1 MTSLDKP
8 TSDTDST
15 TRTDQEATDAKA
27 VTEAAL
33 FEAFGGV
40 RGMVETVVPGLLFVT
55 IFTINKDLH
64 SSAIAALAVSLILV
78 AVRLIRKDTVKH
90 AFSGVFGV
98 AFGVVFAMMTGNA
111 KDFYLP
117 GMLYTL
123 GLALA
128 YLITTLAG
136 VPLIGLILG
145 PVFKENLS
153 WRTRNP
159 GRKKAYAKASYAWGL
174 ILLAKCAILFP
185 LYWWADTTQ
194 FGWVLVALKIPPF
207 LLAVYLTWVF
217 LAKAPPP
224 IDVFAEMEAEE
235 QAEKDRKA
243 AEAAAA
249 PRRATRSSEERQAV
263 APKPRGGPGTV
274 SHGSGPSPYVRPAL
288 SRPSRPGAPT
298 AGPPTAPREPARP
311 RTAARRRPPGSPRC
325 SASEPAARG

>member
-8 TSDTDST
+8 TEDAQHGVQDAQSGRDGSDGSQDS
-15 TRTDQEATDAKA
+15 RA

-40 RGMVETVVPGLLFVT
+40 RGMVETVLPGLLFVS
-55 IFTINKDLH
+55 IFTINKNLH
-64 SSAIAALAVSLILV
+64 FAALAALAVSVLLV
-78 AVRLIRKDTVKH
+78 VVRLVMKDTVKH

-123 GLALA
+123 GLGLA
-128 YLITTLAG
+128 YIVTTLAG
-136 VPLIGLILG
+136 VPLIGLMLG

-159 GRKKAYAKASYAWGL
+159 GRKKAYAKASYAWGA

-194 FGWVLVALKIPPF
+194 LGWVLIALKIPPF
-207 LLAVYLTWVF
+207 LLAVWLTWIF
-217 LAKAPPP
+217 LAKAPAP

-235 QAEKDRKA
+235 RAAEERKA
-243 AEAAAA
+243 AA
-249 PRRATRSSEERQAV
+249 RA
-263 APKPRGGPGTV
+263 GD
-274 SHGSGPSPYVRPAL
+274 
-288 SRPSRPGAPT
+288 
-298 AGPPTAPREPARP
+298 
-311 RTAARRRPPGSPRC
+311 
-325 SASEPAARG
+325 

>member
-8 TSDTDST
+8 TADTV
-15 TRTDQEATDAKA
+15 DAEDTEQDVRA

-33 FEAFGGV
+33 FEAFGGL
-40 RGMVETVVPGLLFVT
+40 RGMIETVLPGLLFVT

-64 SSAIAALAVSLILV
+64 WSAIAALAVSLALV
-78 AVRLIRKDTVKH
+78 VVRLVTRDTVKH

-128 YLITTLAG
+128 YIVTTLAG

-159 GRKKAYAKASYAWGL
+159 GRKKAYAKASWAWGL

-185 LYWWADTTQ
+185 LYWWANTAQ
-194 FGWVLVALKIPPF
+194 LGWVLVALKIPPF
-207 LLAVYLTWVF
+207 LLAVWLTWVF
-217 LAKAPPP
+217 LAKAPAP

-235 QAEKDRKA
+235 QAEK
-243 AEAAAA
+243 AAAA
-249 PRRATRSSEERQAV
+249 AKAGGQHRRDA
-263 APKPRGGPGTV
+263 
-274 SHGSGPSPYVRPAL
+274 
-288 SRPSRPGAPT
+288 
-298 AGPPTAPREPARP
+298 
-311 RTAARRRPPGSPRC
+311 
-325 SASEPAARG
+325 

>member
-1 MTSLDKP
+1 VPSVDKP
-8 TSDTDST
+8 TPTTTTSDAPEPALGSGAGPDADSGAASASDDVKT
-15 TRTDQEATDAKA
+15 

-40 RGMVETVVPGLLFVT
+40 RGMVETVLPGLLFVS
-55 IFTINKDLH
+55 IYTINKDLH
-64 SSAIAALAVSLILV
+64 LSAIAALGVALVMV
-78 AVRLIRKDTVKH
+78 AVRLVRKDTVKH

-117 GMLYTL
+117 GMVYTL

-128 YLITTLAG
+128 YIITAIAG

-159 GRKKAYAKASYAWGL
+159 GRKKAYTKASWAWGL

-194 FGWVLVALKIPPF
+194 LGWVLVALKIPPF

-235 QAEKDRKA
+235 ERRGAEK
-243 AEAAAA
+243 
-249 PRRATRSSEERQAV
+249 
-263 APKPRGGPGTV
+263 
-274 SHGSGPSPYVRPAL
+274 SG
-288 SRPSRPGAPT
+288 
-298 AGPPTAPREPARP
+298 
-311 RTAARRRPPGSPRC
+311 
-325 SASEPAARG
+325 

>member
-8 TSDTDST
+8 TADTVDAEDSEQDV
-15 TRTDQEATDAKA
+15 RA

-33 FEAFGGV
+33 FEAFGGL
-40 RGMVETVVPGLLFVT
+40 RGMIETVLPGLLFVS
-55 IFTINKDLH
+55 IFTINKNLH
-64 SSAIAALAVSLILV
+64 WSAIAALALALALV
-78 AVRLIRKDTVKH
+78 VVRLVSRDTVKH

-111 KDFYLP
+111 KNFYLP

-128 YLITTLAG
+128 YIITTLAG

-159 GRKKAYAKASYAWGL
+159 GRKKAYAKASWAWGL

-185 LYWWADTTQ
+185 LYWWANTAQ
-194 FGWVLVALKIPPF
+194 LGWVLVALKIPPF
-207 LLAVYLTWVF
+207 LLAVWLTWVF
-217 LAKAPPP
+217 LAKAPAP

-235 QAEKDRKA
+235 QAEKERKAA
-243 AEAAAA
+243 AEAAGETEDATSGRH
-249 PRRATRSSEERQAV
+249 RRDA
-263 APKPRGGPGTV
+263 
-274 SHGSGPSPYVRPAL
+274 
-288 SRPSRPGAPT
+288 
-298 AGPPTAPREPARP
+298 
-311 RTAARRRPPGSPRC
+311 
-325 SASEPAARG
+325 

>member
-8 TSDTDST
+8 TADQTGPLGPTDPTGPTGPAGSV
-15 TRTDQEATDAKA
+15 DQSARADKA

-33 FEAFGGV
+33 FEAFGGL
-40 RGMVETVVPGLLFVT
+40 RGMIETVLPGLLFVT
-55 IFTINKDLH
+55 IFTVNKNLH
-64 SSAIAALAVSLILV
+64 VSAVAALAVSLVLV
-78 AVRLIRKDTVKH
+78 AVRLIRRDTVKH

-128 YLITTLAG
+128 YILTTLAG

-159 GRKKAYAKASYAWGL
+159 GRKKAYAKASWAWGL
-174 ILLAKCAILFP
+174 ILLGKCAILFP
-185 LYWWADTTQ
+185 LYWWADPTK
-194 FGWVLVALKIPPF
+194 FGWVSVALKIPPF

-235 QAEKDRKA
+235 RAAKERKA
-243 AEAAAA
+243 AAAT
-249 PRRATRSSEERQAV
+249 PRPGTG
-263 APKPRGGPGTV
+263 GGPE
-274 SHGSGPSPYVRPAL
+274 A
-288 SRPSRPGAPT
+288 
-298 AGPPTAPREPARP
+298 
-311 RTAARRRPPGSPRC
+311 
-325 SASEPAARG
+325 

>member
-8 TSDTDST
+8 T
-15 TRTDQEATDAKA
+15 TDQAAQDAKDA
-27 VTEAAL
+27 QASKEVTEAAL

-64 SSAIAALAVSLILV
+64 ISAIAALAVSLALV
-78 AVRLIRKDTVKH
+78 VVRLIRRDTVKH

-128 YLITTLAG
+128 YIITTLAG

-159 GRKKAYAKASYAWGL
+159 GRKKAYAKASWAWGL
-174 ILLAKCAILFP
+174 ILLGKCAILFP
-185 LYWWADTTQ
+185 MYWWADTTK

-224 IDVFAEMEAEE
+224 IDVFAELEAEE
-235 QAEKDRKA
+235 EAEKARK
-243 AEAAAA
+243 AEAA
-249 PRRATRSSEERQAV
+249 Q
-263 APKPRGGPGTV
+263 
-274 SHGSGPSPYVRPAL
+274 RPEA
-288 SRPSRPGAPT
+288 
-298 AGPPTAPREPARP
+298 
-311 RTAARRRPPGSPRC
+311 
-325 SASEPAARG
+325 

>member
-1 MTSLDKP
+1 MTSLDRP
-8 TSDTDST
+8 TTEETSADTSAD
-15 TRTDQEATDAKA
+15 DARA

-40 RGMVETVVPGLLFVT
+40 RGMVETVLPGLLFVSIYT
-55 IFTINKDLH
+55 VNKNLH
-64 SSAIAALAVSLILV
+64 MSALAALGVALV
-78 AVRLIRKDTVKH
+78 MVVVRLARRDTVKH

-98 AFGVVFAMMTGNA
+98 GFGVVFAMMTGNA

-123 GLALA
+123 GLALTYIVTA
-128 YLITTLAG
+128 VAG
-136 VPLIGLILG
+136 VPLIGLMLG

-159 GRKKAYAKASYAWGL
+159 GRKKAYTKASWAWGL

-194 FGWVLVALKIPPF
+194 LGWVLVALKIPPF

-235 QAEKDRKA
+235 RAEEERKA
-243 AEAAAA
+243 AA
-249 PRRATRSSEERQAV
+249 EEE
-263 APKPRGGPGTV
+263 GE
-274 SHGSGPSPYVRPAL
+274 
-288 SRPSRPGAPT
+288 GAP
-298 AGPPTAPREPARP
+298 AGRH
-311 RTAARRRPPGSPRC
+311 RRQS
-325 SASEPAARG
+325 

>member
-8 TSDTDST
+8 TTEDTSAD
-15 TRTDQEATDAKA
+15 DARA

-40 RGMVETVVPGLLFVT
+40 RGMVETVLPGLLFVSIYT
-55 IFTINKDLH
+55 VNKNLH
-64 SSAIAALAVSLILV
+64 MSAIAALAVALV
-78 AVRLIRKDTVKH
+78 MVVVRLARKDTVKH

-128 YLITTLAG
+128 YIVTAMAG
-136 VPLIGLILG
+136 VPLIGLMLG

-159 GRKKAYAKASYAWGL
+159 GRKKAYTKASWAWGL
-174 ILLAKCAILFP
+174 ILLGKSAILFP

-194 FGWVLVALKIPPF
+194 LGWVLVALKIPPF

-235 QAEKDRKA
+235 ERKA
-243 AEAAAA
+243 A
-249 PRRATRSSEERQAV
+249 
-263 APKPRGGPGTV
+263 
-274 SHGSGPSPYVRPAL
+274 
-288 SRPSRPGAPT
+288 
-298 AGPPTAPREPARP
+298 
-311 RTAARRRPPGSPRC
+311 
-325 SASEPAARG
+325 ASE

>member
-8 TSDTDST
+8 TA
-15 TRTDQEATDAKA
+15 DQESDSKA

-40 RGMVETVVPGLLFVT
+40 RGLVETVVPGLLFVT

-64 SSAIAALAVSLILV
+64 MSAIAALAVSLVLV
-78 AVRLIRKDTVKH
+78 VVRLVMKGTVKH

-123 GLALA
+123 GLAVA
-128 YLITTLAG
+128 YIVTTLCG

-159 GRKKAYAKASYAWGL
+159 GRKKAYAKASWAWGL

-185 LYWWADTTQ
+185 MYWWADTTK
-194 FGWVLVALKIPPF
+194 FGWVLIALKIPPF
-207 LLAVYLTWVF
+207 LLAVWLTWVF
-217 LAKAPPP
+217 LAKAPAP

-235 QAEKDRKA
+235 KAEK
-243 AEAAAA
+243 EA
-249 PRRATRSSEERQAV
+249 Q
-263 APKPRGGPGTV
+263 
-274 SHGSGPSPYVRPAL
+274 
-288 SRPSRPGAPT
+288 
-298 AGPPTAPREPARP
+298 
-311 RTAARRRPPGSPRC
+311 AARKESG
-325 SASEPAARG
+325 AARHRREV

>member
-1 MTSLDKP
+1 MHEPGGPRPD
-8 TSDTDST
+8 
-15 TRTDQEATDAKA
+15 DARA

-64 SSAIAALAVSLILV
+64 LSAIAALVVSLVLV
-78 AVRLIRKDTVKH
+78 VVRLAMRDTVKH

-98 AFGVVFAMMTGNA
+98 AFGVVFAMFTGNA

-117 GMLYTL
+117 GMIYTL
-123 GLALA
+123 GLAVA
-128 YLITTLAG
+128 YIVTTLAG

-159 GRKKAYAKASYAWGL
+159 GRKKAYAKASWAWGL
-174 ILLAKCAILFP
+174 ILLAKCAVLFP

-194 FGWVLVALKIPPF
+194 LGWILIALKIPPF
-207 LLAVYLTWVF
+207 LLAVWLTWVF
-217 LAKAPPP
+217 LAKAPAP

-235 QAEKDRKA
+235 QAEKARKERETALA
-243 AEAAAA
+243 AESGE
-249 PRRATRSSEERQAV
+249 PTGGRHRREA
-263 APKPRGGPGTV
+263 
-274 SHGSGPSPYVRPAL
+274 
-288 SRPSRPGAPT
+288 
-298 AGPPTAPREPARP
+298 
-311 RTAARRRPPGSPRC
+311 
-325 SASEPAARG
+325 

>member
-1 MTSLDKP
+1 MTSYDRP
-8 TSDTDST
+8 T
-15 TRTDQEATDAKA
+15 TDAHA
-27 VTEAAL
+27 HPDSSAGPSSAPPGQDAEGAPDGRQVTEAAL

-64 SSAIAALAVSLILV
+64 VSAIAALAVSLVLA
-78 AVRLIRKDTVKH
+78 AVRLVRKDTVKH

-123 GLALA
+123 GLAVA
-128 YLITTLAG
+128 YIVTTLAG
-136 VPLIGLILG
+136 VPLIGLMLG

-159 GRKKAYAKASYAWGL
+159 GRKTAYAKASWAWGL

-194 FGWVLVALKIPPF
+194 LGWILIALKIPPF
-207 LLAVYLTWVF
+207 LLAVYLTWIF

-224 IDVFAEMEAEE
+224 IDVFAEMEAKEKAEE
-235 QAEKDRKA
+235 
-243 AEAAAA
+243 EA
-249 PRRATRSSEERQAV
+249 EERRRTERETLDGV
-263 APKPRGGPGTV
+263 ADDL
-274 SHGSGPSPYVRPAL
+274 GSGLVQEITAEPPAD
-288 SRPSRPGAPT
+288 
-298 AGPPTAPREPARP
+298 
-311 RTAARRRPPGSPRC
+311 RPPGGGRH
-325 SASEPAARG
+325 RR

>member
-1 MTSLDKP
+1 MTSYDRP
-8 TSDTDST
+8 T
-15 TRTDQEATDAKA
+15 TDAHA
-27 VTEAAL
+27 HPDSSAGPSSAAPGQGAEGAPDGRQVTEAAL

-64 SSAIAALAVSLILV
+64 VSAIAALAVSLVLA
-78 AVRLIRKDTVKH
+78 AVRLVRKDTVKH

-123 GLALA
+123 GLAVA
-128 YLITTLAG
+128 YLVTTLAG
-136 VPLIGLILG
+136 VPLIGLMLG

-159 GRKKAYAKASYAWGL
+159 GRKTAYAKASWAWGL

-194 FGWVLVALKIPPF
+194 LGWILIALKIPPF
-207 LLAVYLTWVF
+207 LLAVYLTWIF

-224 IDVFAEMEAEE
+224 IDVFAEMEAKEKAEE
-235 QAEKDRKA
+235 
-243 AEAAAA
+243 EA
-249 PRRATRSSEERQAV
+249 EERRRTERETLDGV
-263 APKPRGGPGTV
+263 ADDLGRDLVQEITAEP
-274 SHGSGPSPYVRPAL
+274 PAD
-288 SRPSRPGAPT
+288 
-298 AGPPTAPREPARP
+298 
-311 RTAARRRPPGSPRC
+311 RPPGGGRH
-325 SASEPAARG
+325 RR

>member
-8 TSDTDST
+8 TTEDTSAD
-15 TRTDQEATDAKA
+15 DARA

-40 RGMVETVVPGLLFVT
+40 RGMVETVLPGLLFVS
-55 IFTINKDLH
+55 IYTINKNLH
-64 SSAIAALAVSLILV
+64 MAAIAALAVSLAMV
-78 AVRLIRKDTVKH
+78 VVRLARKDTVKH

-98 AFGVVFAMMTGNA
+98 GFGVVFAMMTGNA

-117 GMLYTL
+117 GMLYTT

-128 YLITTLAG
+128 YIITAMAG
-136 VPLIGLILG
+136 VPLIGLMLG
-145 PVFKENLS
+145 PIFRENLS

-159 GRKKAYAKASYAWGL
+159 GRKKAYTKASWAWGL
-174 ILLAKCAILFP
+174 ILLGKSAILFP

-194 FGWVLVALKIPPF
+194 LGWVLVALKIPPF

-235 QAEKDRKA
+235 RAEEERKA
-243 AEAAAA
+243 AREQEKAQHAEDGEATTTG
-249 PRRATRSSEERQAV
+249 R
-263 APKPRGGPGTV
+263 
-274 SHGSGPSPYVRPAL
+274 H
-288 SRPSRPGAPT
+288 
-298 AGPPTAPREPARP
+298 
-311 RTAARRRPPGSPRC
+311 RRP
-325 SASEPAARG
+325 

>member
-8 TSDTDST
+8 TTEETSADTSAD
-15 TRTDQEATDAKA
+15 DARA

-40 RGMVETVVPGLLFVT
+40 RGMVETVLPGLLFVSIYT
-55 IFTINKDLH
+55 VNKNLH
-64 SSAIAALAVSLILV
+64 MSALAALGVALV
-78 AVRLIRKDTVKH
+78 MVVVRLVRRDTVKH

-98 AFGVVFAMMTGNA
+98 GFGVVFAMMTGNA

-128 YLITTLAG
+128 YIVTAMAG
-136 VPLIGLILG
+136 VPLIGLMLG

-159 GRKKAYAKASYAWGL
+159 GRKKAYTKASWAWGL

-194 FGWVLVALKIPPF
+194 LGWVLVALKIPPF

-235 QAEKDRKA
+235 RAEEERKA
-243 AEAAAA
+243 AAAARENA
-249 PRRATRSSEERQAV
+249 GE
-263 APKPRGGPGTV
+263 
-274 SHGSGPSPYVRPAL
+274 
-288 SRPSRPGAPT
+288 GAP
-298 AGPPTAPREPARP
+298 AGRH
-311 RTAARRRPPGSPRC
+311 RRQS
-325 SASEPAARG
+325 

>member
-8 TSDTDST
+8 TADTVDAEDSEQDV
-15 TRTDQEATDAKA
+15 RA

-33 FEAFGGV
+33 FEAFGGL
-40 RGMVETVVPGLLFVT
+40 RGMIETVLPGLLFVT
-55 IFTINKDLH
+55 IFTINKNLH
-64 SSAIAALAVSLILV
+64 WSAIAALAVSLVLV
-78 AVRLIRKDTVKH
+78 VVRLVTRDTVKH

-111 KDFYLP
+111 KNFYLP

-128 YLITTLAG
+128 YIITTLAG

-159 GRKKAYAKASYAWGL
+159 GRKKAYAKASWAWGL

-185 LYWWADTTQ
+185 LYWWANTAQ
-194 FGWVLVALKIPPF
+194 LGWVLVALKIPPF
-207 LLAVYLTWVF
+207 LLAVWLTWVF
-217 LAKAPPP
+217 LAKAPAP

-235 QAEKDRKA
+235 QAEKERKA
-243 AEAAAA
+243 AAGAGEVGARH
-249 PRRATRSSEERQAV
+249 RRD
-263 APKPRGGPGTV
+263 G
-274 SHGSGPSPYVRPAL
+274 
-288 SRPSRPGAPT
+288 
-298 AGPPTAPREPARP
+298 
-311 RTAARRRPPGSPRC
+311 
-325 SASEPAARG
+325 

>member
-8 TSDTDST
+8 TEET
-15 TRTDQEATDAKA
+15 TATDDSRA

-40 RGMVETVVPGLLFVT
+40 RGMVETVLPGLLFVS
-55 IFTINKDLH
+55 IFTVNKDLH
-64 SSAIAALAVSLILV
+64 WSAIAALAVSVVLV
-78 AVRLIRKDTVKH
+78 AVRLVMRDTVKH

-98 AFGVVFAMMTGNA
+98 VFGVVFAMMTGNA

-123 GLALA
+123 GLSLA
-128 YLITTLAG
+128 YIVTALAG

-159 GRKKAYAKASYAWGL
+159 GRKKAYTKASWAWGL

-194 FGWVLVALKIPPF
+194 LGWILVALKIPPF
-207 LLAVYLTWVF
+207 LLAVWLTWVF
-217 LAKAPPP
+217 LAKAPAP

-235 QAEKDRKA
+235 QAEKAEKETEEERRAALA
-243 AEAAAA
+243 AEAA
-249 PRRATRSSEERQAV
+249 
-263 APKPRGGPGTV
+263 GPEGDT
-274 SHGSGPSPYVRPAL
+274 S
-288 SRPSRPGAPT
+288 
-298 AGPPTAPREPARP
+298 
-311 RTAARRRPPGSPRC
+311 
-325 SASEPAARG
+325 PAAGRHRRGA

>member
-8 TSDTDST
+8 TADRST
-15 TRTDQEATDAKA
+15 TPGSTPDQDAQADKA

-40 RGMVETVVPGLLFVT
+40 RGMIETVVPGLLFVT
-55 IFTINKDLH
+55 IFTINKNLQV
-64 SSAIAALAVSLILV
+64 SAIAALAVSLVLV
-78 AVRLIRKDTVKH
+78 AVRLIRRDTVKH

-128 YLITTLAG
+128 YIITALAG

-159 GRKKAYAKASYAWGL
+159 GRKKAYTKASWAWGL
-174 ILLAKCAILFP
+174 ILLGKCAILFP
-185 LYWWADTTQ
+185 MYWWADTTK

-207 LLAVYLTWVF
+207 LLSVYLTWVF

-235 QAEKDRKA
+235 RAEKERKA
-243 AEAAAA
+243 AAATQS
-249 PRRATRSSEERQAV
+249 PPER
-263 APKPRGGPGTV
+263 
-274 SHGSGPSPYVRPAL
+274 
-288 SRPSRPGAPT
+288 
-298 AGPPTAPREPARP
+298 
-311 RTAARRRPPGSPRC
+311 
-325 SASEPAARG
+325 